1 MPPRPRPG
9 RDSARPRI
17 VCLVGPTASGKTALA
32 LDLAERL
39 DAEIV
44 SADSR
49 QVYRGMDVGT
59 AKPTAAERERVPHHA
74 LDLAEPDE
82 PFDAGRYRDAALAAV
97 ADVAARRRHV
107 LVVGGTGL
115 YLRAL
120 RFGLCP
126 APPRVPRLRAV
137 LHAWAAREG
146 VPALHRR
153 LRLVDP
159 VAAGRIHANDA
170 VRIVRAL
177 EVALAT
183 GRRLSD
189 WQRTHGFAE
198 PRVDALVLGL
208 AVDTTALDARIA
220 ARVDAMLATGW
231 LDEVRALVARGYP
244 DDAPVWRTL
253 GYGDMRAVVEGR
265 TELAT
270 ARAACVLATRR
281 YAKRQRTW
289 FRHEADVQWRE
300 PNADAIAAEARAF
313 LHAPRI
319 AKPGVA
325 E

>member
-1 MPPRPRPG
+1 M
-9 RDSARPRI
+9 RPRI

-32 LDLAERL
+32 IDLAERL

-59 AKPTAAERERVPHHA
+59 AKPTAAERARVPHHA
-74 LDLAEPDE
+74 LDLVEPDE
-82 PFDAGRYRDAALAAV
+82 LFDAARYRAAALAAIG
-97 ADVAARRRHV
+97 DVQRRGKQA

-126 APPRVPRLRAV
+126 APPRVPRLRAA
-137 LHAWAAREG
+137 LQAWAAREG

-153 LRLVDP
+153 LGLVDP
-159 VAAGRIHANDA
+159 VAAGRIHVNDA

-198 PRVDALVLGL
+198 PSVDALVLGI
-208 AVDTTALDARIA
+208 AVDMPALDVRIA

-244 DDAPVWRTL
+244 HDAPVWRTL

-265 TELAT
+265 TDLAT

-300 PNADAIAAEARAF
+300 PNADAIAADAHAF
-313 LHAPRI
+313 LYASRI